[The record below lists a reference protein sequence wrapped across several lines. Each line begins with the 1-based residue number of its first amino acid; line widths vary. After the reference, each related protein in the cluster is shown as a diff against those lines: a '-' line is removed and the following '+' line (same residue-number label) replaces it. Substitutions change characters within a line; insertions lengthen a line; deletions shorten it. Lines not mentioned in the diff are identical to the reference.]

1 MKKILSVLTLMM
13 ALLMLLGS
21 YPIFAKA
28 YTSYT
33 YSIDGAPVVS
43 PDAYTPDR
51 VVNSAAMG
59 LPDTLKEP
67 SDMVV
72 DDDGNVYIV
81 DTSANC
87 IYMLDKFY
95 KFVTSFGQTFQNDQ
109 GVMDALNAPK
119 GMFITEETDEE
130 GNSATFYYVAD
141 TQNAR
146 VVIFT
151 CEHDK
156 DGNRVLNEEGKPD
169 IKIDRVIL
177 APDSDIMDK
186 KAVYMPVAIAVD
198 KTGNMYVVSSTT
210 TEGVIVLAPDGSF
223 KGFLG
228 AQKVYIDAK
237 TLLKR
242 SFMTPE
248 QRAKQLNNVPV
259 EYNNITI
266 DDENFVYVTSAN
278 PQYSAQQQES
288 IKGKTSDYSSVKKLN
303 SSGDD
308 VMVRGGFFGPGG
320 EVNII
325 TASNNETDI
334 TGPSEIIDVALGDE
348 GTWSILDKKRSKVY
362 TYDSYGRLLHVFGDI
377 GDALGNIKAAESLI
391 YQGDKLLILDKTN
404 LSFTVYERT
413 EYGNILINALR
424 NDNNRDYDLAQK
436 DWKEILKRN
445 GNFDAAYVG
454 IGMGLYREGKWS
466 EAMEYFKYAYDT
478 ENYSNA
484 FQEYRKQWVSK
495 YIIVIPIVVIAVV
508 FGLSKLF
515 GWANKVNKAGILKKG
530 KRKMHEE
537 VLYAFH
543 LFGHPFDGFWDLKHE
558 KRGSVRG
565 ATFWV
570 LLAVAA
576 FTYQAVGQ
584 AYLFNPTG
592 LTSSVVVQA
601 VSILMPL
608 FLWVAANW
616 CLTTLMD
623 GEGSLK
629 DIYIA
634 CGYSL
639 APLPFFVIPS
649 VISTHFFSLNES
661 GIVTLLVS
669 MGWIWVALLL
679 ISGMMVT
686 HGYSLFKN
694 FLTCIMTIVGMA
706 FIMFIGLLFTGL
718 IQKIVGFVSSIVTE
732 LSYRM

>member
-1 MKKILSVLTLMM
+1 MM
-13 ALLMLLGS
+13 ALLMLVGS
-21 YPIFAKA
+21 YPAFAKA

-33 YSIDGAPVVS
+33 YSIDGAPVDS

-51 VVNSAAMG
+51 VVDSRTIGFPKNADGSDIV
-59 LPDTLKEP
+59 LIEP

-72 DDDGNVYIV
+72 DDEENVCIV
-81 DTSANC
+81 DTGANR
-87 IYMLDKFY
+87 IYMLDKYY
-95 KFVTSFGQTFQNDQ
+95 KYVTHFGDAFVNDQ
-109 GVMDALNAPK
+109 GIDDSLTSPR
-119 GMFITEETDEE
+119 GMYVTEEYDES
-130 GNSATFYYVAD
+130 GVKIRANYYVCD
-141 TQNAR
+141 TENAR

-151 CEHDK
+151 CEYV
-156 DGNRVLNEEGKPD
+156 DGGPVINEETGRPD
-169 IKIDRVIL
+169 IVVDKIVHK
-177 APDSDIMDK
+177 PDSDII
-186 KAVYMPVAIAVD
+186 AAGSVYKPIAITVD
-198 KTGNMYVVSSTT
+198 KTGNMYIVSSTT
-210 TEGVIVLAPDGSF
+210 FEGVIVMNPEGSF
-223 KGFLG
+223 KNYLG
-228 AQKVYIDAK
+228 AQKVHIDAA
-237 TLLKR
+237 TLLR
-242 SFMTPE
+242 QSFMTAE
-248 QRAKQLNNVPV
+248 QRAQTLSYVPT

-266 DDENFVYVTSAN
+266 DEENFIYVTSSSIDAG
-278 PQYSAQQQES
+278 QQQNAIMS
-288 IKGKTSDYSSVKKLN
+288 KASDFSPVKKLN

-325 TASNNETDI
+325 TGGSETDI
-334 TGPSEIIDVALGDE
+334 TGPSEIVDVALGEE
-348 GTWSILDKKRSKVY
+348 GTWSILDRKRSKVY
-362 TYDSYGRLLHVFGDI
+362 TYDSYGRLLHVFGDK
-377 GDALGNIKAAESLI
+377 GEALGNIQTAIAIS
-391 YQGDKLLILDKTN
+391 YQGSRLLILDKTA

-413 EYGNILINALR
+413 EYGQILINALADDNDR
-424 NDNNRDYDLAQK
+424 NYDAAVEN
-436 DWKEILKRN
+436 WNEILKRN

-454 IGMGLYREGKWS
+454 IGMAKYREYKYE

-508 FGLSKLF
+508 FGLTKLF

-565 ATFWV
+565 ATFW
-570 LLAVAA
+570 LAMAVAA

-584 AYLFNPTG
+584 SYLFNPTG
-592 LTSSVVVQA
+592 ATSSVVVQA
-601 VSILMPL
+601 VSILMPV

-634 CGYSL
+634 CGYALS
-639 APLPFFVIPS
+639 PLPFFVIPS
-649 VISTHFFSLNES
+649 VLLTHIFSLNEA
-661 GIVTLLVS
+661 GIVSLLVS
-669 MGWIWVALLL
+669 IAWIWVALLVVC
-679 ISGMMVT
+679 GMMIT

-718 IQKIVGFVSSIVTE
+718 LQKIVGFISSIVTE